1 MALIW
6 INKSPGELPVN
17 YLEFYLS
24 RKKTDI
30 EEIET
35 SIKTINPLCM
45 ALNVIT
51 KSPIKCI
58 VKYSFLKINF
68 FKPQKRLRLA

>member
-24 RKKTDI
+24 RTQTDI

-35 SIKTINPLCM
+35 SIKTINQLCM
-45 ALNVIT
+45 ALNLSPKARLSIVII
-51 KSPIKCI
+51 SLY
-58 VKYSFLKINF
+58 VKKGLKR
-68 FKPQKRLRLA
+68 FKNNPR